1 MILVEQTPDG
11 KWARSQT
18 SYAVLVNKDSAIPQG
33 ALPRNSIAVNED
45 HSNMVKFGED
55 DPIYQ
60 GIKSFIFDL
69 SKNVDSQRSVHS
81 APTYSPGPQTS
92 PPGTQD
98 PDKDCVDSS
107 RKAPRIISTIPFS
120 KDTDFVGREDV
131 LTKLESELA
140 NPRSQNWA
148 SLYGLGG
155 IG

>member
-1 MILVEQTPDG
+1 M
-11 KWARSQT
+11 
-18 SYAVLVNKDSAIPQG
+18 LVNKSSAIPQG

-55 DPIYQ
+55 DPVYQ
-60 GIKSFIFDL
+60 VIKSFLFDL
-69 SKNVDSQRSVHS
+69 SKNADSQRSVHS
-81 APTYSPGPQTS
+81 APTYSPVSQTS
-92 PPGTQD
+92 TPGNQD
-98 PDKDCVDSS
+98 PDNECVDSS
-107 RKAPRIISTIPFS
+107 RKAPRIFSTIPFS